1 MKPLTTLSFWTR
13 GLFLDADLGRS
24 VLAGVAFLSYAFLK
38 FIEREGASNEG
49 FEKAMVASMPY
60 VGSRC
65 VCLGVFMHD
74 CGLRRRIWS
83 R

>member
-49 FEKAMVASMPY
+49 F
-60 VGSRC
+60 
-65 VCLGVFMHD
+65 
-74 CGLRRRIWS
+74 
-83 R
+83 